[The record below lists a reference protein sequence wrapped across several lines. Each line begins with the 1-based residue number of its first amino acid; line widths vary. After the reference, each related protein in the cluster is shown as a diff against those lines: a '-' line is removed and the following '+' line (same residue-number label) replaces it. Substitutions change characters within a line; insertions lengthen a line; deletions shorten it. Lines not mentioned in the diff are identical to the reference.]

1 MNSKVFTHRFTVPT
15 SAIDVLNHV
24 NNVIYL
30 QWCLEAAEAHWKSK
44 TDAKLREKYV
54 WVVLNHNISYK
65 NASFLGEELEVQTW
79 IDSHKGV
86 RSERHY
92 RIVRISDGKTI
103 IEAQTLWCLL
113 DGETRR
119 PVIIPEHIA
128 NLFF

>member
-1 MNSKVFTHRFTVPT
+1 MNSKKFTYRFTVPT

-24 NNVIYL
+24 NNVTYL
-30 QWCLEAAEAHWKSK
+30 QWCLEVAEAHWKSK

-92 RIVRISDGKTI
+92 RIIRISDGKTI

-119 PVIIPEHIA
+119 PIIIPESIV
-128 NLFF
+128 NLFL

>member
-15 SAIDVLNHV
+15 SAIDMLNHV

-30 QWCLEAAEAHWKSK
+30 QWCLEAAEAHWKFK

-119 PVIIPEHIA
+119 PVIIPEHVA
-128 NLFF
+128 NLFL